1 MPRAHEE
8 SSIPDCRQGGVSA
21 RAGAA
26 DNQKGQP
33 MVAAFEE
40 QALDQLT
47 KDARRALAQGV
58 EPPRGIRVMRL

>member
-33 MVAAFEE
+33 MVAAFED
-40 QALDQLT
+40 QALEQLT
-47 KDARRALAQGV
+47 KEAKRKLAQGV
-58 EPPRGIRVMRL
+58 EPRRVIRQMRL

>member
-1 MPRAHEE
+1 MPRAHEK
-8 SSIPDCRQGGVSA
+8 SSIPACRQGGVSVP
-21 RAGAA
+21 AGAA

-58 EPPRGIRVMRL
+58 EPPRGIRVLRL